1 MASIN
6 AKFVQS
12 FSFQLEGSYAVLG
25 VARESSSDF
34 TGAFSVDYSCIA
46 ITATAGVDFDSVS
59 GTLNFASNENLK
71 YIEIPIYND
80 SSTDPMESFI
90 VSISN
95 LQAAGASSKS
105 ITTSAHAVY
114 IVDSAPQPQVTPT
127 ETVTQS
133 DTETETPP
141 TQTTTQSD
149 TETQTPTDTETQ
161 TLIYVTPTETETP
174 THTVTESKTS
184 TLIPI
189 IFPTATPRPI
199 NPYPTCWCTPSG
211 TTCPPRPRPTITPT
225 STPTYLI
232 LPPNAPNYVIVNGR
246 CYKKTDETINTTD
259 LNYNYGGNFENCE
272 NCNETL
278 FQVSDPVSTPGSEYQ
293 NNPPLGKDSI
303 YQKYVLG
310 SVFDDRYWQSED
322 QNSNLIYGNLLYNT
336 EPAYGASILIYNKD
350 GTLINQTFSSS
361 GLFNINID
369 HNPEESYS
377 MQILYNK
384 INKQLNKEIVF
395 HLPGQKFSIES
406 LDIKDV

>member
-6 AKFVQS
+6 VKFVQS

-25 VARESSSDF
+25 VTRESSSDF

-95 LQAAGASSKS
+95 LQASGATSKS

-127 ETVTQS
+127 ETATQS

-149 TETQTPTDTETQ
+149 TETQTSTDTETQ
-161 TLIYVTPTETETP
+161 TLIYVTPTDTETP
-174 THTVTESKTS
+174 THTVTESRTP

-189 IFPTATPRPI
+189 IFPTITPRPI

-211 TTCPPRPRPTITPT
+211 TICPPRPRPSPIVATTT
-225 STPTYLI
+225 TTPTYLI

-246 CYKKTDETINTTD
+246 CYKKTSQTINTTE

-278 FQVSDPVSTPGSEYQ
+278 FQSSDSIEHQ
-293 NNPPLGKDSI
+293 DNPPLGKDSI

-322 QNSNLIYGNLLYNT
+322 QNLNSIYGNLLYNT

-350 GTLINQTFSSS
+350 GTLINQAFSSS
-361 GLFNINID
+361 GFFNININ
-369 HNPEESYS
+369 HNPDESYS
-377 MQILYNK
+377 MEILYNK
-384 INKQLNKEIVF
+384 TSKQLNKDITF
-395 HLPGQKFSIES
+395 YLPGQKFSIEG